1 MNKYHDK
8 MAALSDQ
15 IWDYAELKFAEH
27 KSAAAMVEFLKEEG
41 FEVETGIGEI
51 ETAYM
56 AKFGSGKPVIGILG
70 EFDALSGMSQ
80 MADVAEKTPREG
92 TNNGHGCGHHLLGVA
107 GIGAAMIL
115 RDYFKETGKE
125 GTVVFYGCPGEE
137 GGSGKAYMAR
147 AGVFNIC
154 DIIYSWHPGGANG
167 VMTGSYQANCQ
178 VYFKF
183 HGTTAHAA
191 GSPHLGRS
199 ALDAVELMNVG
210 VNFLR
215 EHVIPEARIHY
226 AFTEVGGGAP
236 NVVQDRATVLY
247 YIRAPKT
254 EQVMDIFPRVVKC
267 AEGAAHMTET
277 ELTVEIKTAL
287 SDYIPNDVVSRAM
300 SDAMLE
306 IGPIEFSDEAKA
318 FAKEMYK
325 SLTEADLKSGIG
337 SLAGNMPMEEAV
349 KRVHEAIIPD
359 VFPYKRLNYAMPG
372 STDVGD
378 VSYVVPTAQLSAATA
393 IIGTPGHS
401 WQQTAQS
408 KSVLA
413 HEGTNYAAKVMALTG
428 VKFLENPELIV
439 KAREELNAV
448 TGGVYNCPIPKDVKP
463 QP

>member
-1 MNKYHDK
+1 
-8 MAALSDQ
+8 
-15 IWDYAELKFAEH
+15 
-27 KSAAAMVEFLKEEG
+27 
-41 FEVETGIGEI
+41 
-51 ETAYM
+51 
-56 AKFGSGKPVIGILG
+56 
-70 EFDALSGMSQ
+70 
-80 MADVAEKTPREG
+80 
-92 TNNGHGCGHHLLGVA
+92 
-107 GIGAAMIL
+107 
-115 RDYFKETGKE
+115 
-125 GTVVFYGCPGEE
+125 
-137 GGSGKAYMAR
+137 
-147 AGVFNIC
+147 
-154 DIIYSWHPGGANG
+154 
-167 VMTGSYQANCQ
+167 
-178 VYFKF
+178 
-183 HGTTAHAA
+183 
-191 GSPHLGRS
+191 
-199 ALDAVELMNVG
+199 
-210 VNFLR
+210 
-215 EHVIPEARIHY
+215 
-226 AFTEVGGGAP
+226 
-236 NVVQDRATVLY
+236 
-247 YIRAPKT
+247 
-254 EQVMDIFPRVVKC
+254 MDIFPRVVKC

-277 ELTVEIKTAL
+277 QLTVEIKTAL
-287 SDYIPNDVVSRAM
+287 SDYIPNDVVSKAM
-300 SDAMLE
+300 SDAMMEL
-306 IGPIEFSDEAKA
+306 GPIDFSDEAKA

-359 VFPYKRLNYAMPG
+359 VFPYKRLNYALPG